1 MDIIKSEVELPGG
14 SQGVFNAFVL
24 LFIAL
29 IGFIIIGPLIGFII
43 GIPFYSQ
50 DLTSL
55 QNTLADPASSPDGK
69 RLLYFLQAG
78 STLGMVIVPL
88 IYVKAKMHIPIKAF
102 FANPLSII
110 GLGLAGIITFTFMGF
125 NSLIIEWNANLNL
138 PEFMSGFEQWAQEKE
153 QMAAELT
160 GFLATFDSNAQFI
173 VALFI
178 MAVFPAIAEEFVFRG
193 LVQNRLS
200 KGMGNAHWAIWIS
213 AALFSGIHMQ
223 FFGFFPRMFLGALFG
238 YLYLWS
244 GNLLIPIFAH
254 FVNNA
259 FTLCMIYFYSEE
271 IVAYDIQ
278 NSDPPELPA
287 VLLFTIITSGLIF
300 YFRKHYQT
308 INSRDGSMAKGV

>member
-14 SQGVFNAFVL
+14 MQGIFNAFIL
-24 LFIAL
+24 LFIAV
-29 IGFIIIGPLIGFII
+29 IGFIIIGPIIGFLISM
-43 GIPFYSQ
+43 PFYSG
-50 DLTSL
+50 DLISL
-55 QNTLADPASSPDGK
+55 QNTLANPSSSEDGK
-69 RLLYFLQAG
+69 TILYFLQAG
-78 STLGMVIVPL
+78 STLGMVLLPL
-88 IYVKAKMHIPIKAF
+88 IYIKTKMGISVKAF
-102 FANPLSII
+102 FANPLSMI
-110 GLGLAGIITFTFMGF
+110 GLALAGIITFTFMGF
-125 NSLIIEWNANLNL
+125 NSIIIEWNTNINF
-138 PEFMSGFEQWAQEKE
+138 PEFMSGFEQWAAEKE
-153 QMAAELT
+153 KMAAELT

-200 KGMGNAHWAIWIS
+200 KGIGNAHWAIWIS

-271 IVAYDIQ
+271 IVNYDIQ
-278 NSDPPELPA
+278 NSDPPELST
-287 VLLFTIITSGLIF
+287 VLIFTIITSGLII
-300 YFRKHYQT
+300 YFRKHYKS
-308 INSRDGSMAKGV
+308 INSQDGDMAKSI

>member
-14 SQGVFNAFVL
+14 RQGIFNAFIL

-29 IGFIIIGPLIGFII
+29 IGFIIIGPLVGFIA
-43 GIPFYSQ
+43 GMPFYAT
-50 DLTSL
+50 DHISL
-55 QNTLADPASSPDGK
+55 QNTLGNPASSPDGK
-69 RLLYFLQAG
+69 TMMYFLQAG
-78 STLGMVIVPL
+78 STLGMFIVPL
-88 IYVKAKMHIPIKAF
+88 IYVTAKMKIPLMAF
-102 FANPLSII
+102 FANPLSYI
-110 GLGLAGIITFTFMGF
+110 GMALAGIITFTFMGF
-125 NSLIIEWNANLNL
+125 NSLIIEWNANVDL

-200 KGMGNAHWAIWIS
+200 KGIGNVHWAIWIS

-244 GNLLIPIFAH
+244 GNLLVPIFAH

-259 FTLCMIYFYSEE
+259 FTLCMIFFYNEE
-271 IVAYDIQ
+271 ILTYDIQ
-278 NSDPPELPA
+278 NSDPPELPT

-308 INSRDGSMAKGV
+308 VNSKDGSMA